1 MTDTVHAITFARI
14 RSTTPGLWSFL
25 GAEILRRAAVIALG
39 LGSILT
45 LANQAEAIFGAGK
58 LQLLPLVLVYVTPF
72 VVVTA
77 SQLLGIQR
85 AILEARRGGRNN
97 SADEPF
103 ALTALTH
110 GIPARALRLG
120 LLVGGLNASLVTT
133 VAFLESGNLGAV
145 SWALLGQA
153 FSLPVLFGLL
163 SQAIAYRRASR
174 RLQTRCV
181 TQIVKGDGQ

>member
-1 MTDTVHAITFARI
+1 MTDTVHATPFARH
-14 RSTTPGLWSFL
+14 RSATPGVRSLL
-25 GAEILRRAAVIALG
+25 NAEILRRAAVIAFG

-45 LANQAEAIFGAGK
+45 LANQAEAIFGAEK

-72 VVVTA
+72 VVVTV

-85 AILEARRGGRNN
+85 AILDARREGRNDP
-97 SADEPF
+97 ADETF
-103 ALTALTH
+103 LSTALTH
-110 GIPARALRLG
+110 GIPSRALRLG
-120 LLVGGLNASLVTT
+120 LLVGSLNASLVIT

-145 SWALLGQA
+145 SSALLGQA
-153 FSLPVLFGLL
+153 FILPVL

-174 RLQTRCV
+174 SLQ

>member
-1 MTDTVHAITFARI
+1 MTDTVDATILARP
-14 RSTTPGLWSFL
+14 RSGTPGVRSLL
-25 GAEILRRAAVIALG
+25 NAAILRRAAVIALG

-72 VVVTA
+72 VVVTV

-85 AILEARRGGRNN
+85 AIGEARRGGRND

-103 ALTALTH
+103 LATALTH
-110 GIPARALRLG
+110 GIPSRALGLG

-153 FSLPVLFGLL
+153 FSLPVLFGVL

-174 RLQTRCV
+174 RWQTV
-181 TQIVKGDGQ
+181 TQASGPGSA

>member
-1 MTDTVHAITFARI
+1 MTDTVHAIINARP
-14 RSTTPGLWSFL
+14 RSATPGLWSFL
-25 GAEILRRAAVIALG
+25 GAAVLRRAAVIALG

-72 VVVTA
+72 VVVTV
-77 SQLLGIQR
+77 SQLLGVQR
-85 AILEARRGGRNN
+85 AILDARRGARSNP
-97 SADEPF
+97 AEEPF
-103 ALTALTH
+103 LATALTR
-110 GIPARALRLG
+110 GIPSRALCLG

-153 FSLPVLFGLL
+153 FSLPVLFGVL

-174 RLQTRCV
+174 RLQTQ
-181 TQIVKGDGQ
+181 TQFVKGDGQ

>member
-1 MTDTVHAITFARI
+1 MTDTVDATINAWT
-14 RSTTPGLWSFL
+14 RSATPGLWSHL
-25 GAEILRRAAVIALG
+25 GAAILRRAAVIALG

-72 VVVTA
+72 VVVTV

-85 AILEARRGGRNN
+85 AILDARREGRNN
-97 SADEPF
+97 PTDEPF

-110 GIPARALRLG
+110 GIPSRALRLG
-120 LLVGGLNASLVTT
+120 LLVGSLNASLVTT
-133 VAFLESGNLGAV
+133 VAFLGSGNLGAV
-145 SWALLGQA
+145 SSALLGQA
-153 FSLPVLFGLL
+153 FSLPVLFGVL

-174 RLQTRCV
+174 RLQT
-181 TQIVKGDGQ
+181 QFVKGGGQ